1 MKEQTNKLNEHY
13 LPLLDYFYLE
23 YGLKLTQEEMD
34 RIIKLAIKVQNSID
48 LITHKNKNMI
58 NWNYSSKL
66 PPLYGENI

>member
-1 MKEQTNKLNEHY
+1 
-13 LPLLDYFYLE
+13 
-23 YGLKLTQEEMD
+23 MD
-34 RIIKLAIKVQNSID
+34 RIIKLTIKVQNSID